1 MSYVI
6 TKARVRTLFLR
17 CLVLISVLMMFV
29 TMFCGVA
36 DACHNECEN
45 ADDAS
50 CYCACHTPV
59 VTTPDMAITLYTEY
73 ADTRSGDPHAHIIGP
88 VVNDIFRPPIA

>member
-6 TKARVRTLFLR
+6 TKACVRTLFLR

-29 TMFCGVA
+29 TLFCGVA
-36 DACHNECEN
+36 DTCHNECEN

-59 VTTPDMAITLYTEY
+59 VTPPVTVLALYTEY
-73 ADTRSGDPHAHIIGP
+73 TDNRSGDPHSPIIGP
-88 VVNDIFRPPIA
+88 VVTDIFRPPIA